1 MSAVRRLLVA
11 ALLLCS
17 AAALRGQTPQPLTLE
32 RLGACDLS
40 LLWTGPLPL
49 LDREDTT
56 SLQWVERPEALGYIG
71 SDFKRFR
78 IHITSVARSGSDPLC
93 YLVEGAT
100 CAGGNVC
107 PFEGELRID
116 SLVRCGAS
124 DAPDEWGGI
133 RSGWSLRGRYVLREE
148 PDRPGAGVLEGVHTL
163 DIAVDEAGTL
173 YYDTLWLVAD
183 GYRNN
188 QWQGTWRSYRTGAVK
203 VCCWG
208 DFRIPQSEGLDV
220 GAGEFIPSDT
230 CLDNGW
236 RSYVG
241 QYADDPD
248 LRRAARE
255 EEARRWWIFTD

>member
-1 MSAVRRLLVA
+1 MSAMRRLLAA
-11 ALLLCS
+11 ALLLGGI
-17 AAALRGQTPQPLTLE
+17 AALRGQTPQPLTSE

-78 IHITSVARSGSDPLC
+78 IHITSVARSGSDPFR
-93 YLVEGAT
+93 YLLEGAT
-100 CAGGNVC
+100 CVGGNVC

-124 DAPDEWGGI
+124 DASDEWGGI

-148 PDRPGAGVLEGVHTL
+148 ADRPGAGVLEGVHTL

-208 DFRIPQSEGLDV
+208 DFRIPQGEGLDV
-220 GAGEFIPSDT
+220 GAGEFISSDA